1 MTFTAITCKE
11 HTNENLVLV
20 LAAGSAW
27 AGDVAQ
33 GRCVQLD
40 PASAVLVVE
49 EYDTNFTSADPYGT
63 PTGIMSEFNIAHAKI
78 GITPEPGD
86 ILRIVYTDQGGQMK
100 AIKVMNVSK
109 QDLRKK

>member
-1 MTFTAITCKE
+1 MTTKIRATILSV
-11 HTNENLVLV
+11 LVLV
-20 LAAGSAW
+20 LTAGSAW

-33 GRCVQLD
+33 GRCVQMD
-40 PASAVLVVE
+40 TAATVLVVE
-49 EYDTNFTSADPYGT
+49 EYDTNFTTENPYGAA
-63 PTGIMSEFNIAHAKI
+63 TGIMSEFDVAQAKI

-86 ILRIVYTDQGGQMK
+86 ILRIVYTDQGGRMT